1 MITTYQLAPLT
12 CTSCISKID
21 KVVSGMPG
29 VQDVKVLFNASK
41 VKVETDGKPNP
52 QVAKTIEQLGYEV
65 LSVEE

>member
-12 CTSCISKID
+12 CTSCIAKIE

-29 VQDVKVLFNASK
+29 VESVKVMFNASK
-41 VKVETDGKPNP
+41 VKVETDGQPNP
-52 QVAKTIEQLGYEV
+52 DVAQTIKQLGYEV